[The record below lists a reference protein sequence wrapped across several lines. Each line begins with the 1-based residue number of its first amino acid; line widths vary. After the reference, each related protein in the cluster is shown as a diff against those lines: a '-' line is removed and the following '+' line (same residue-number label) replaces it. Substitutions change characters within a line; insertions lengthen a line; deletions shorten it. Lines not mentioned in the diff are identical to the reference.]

1 MDLEN
6 RNLYRIQFADGAETD
21 LLDLHAMETFVK
33 EGRVRAT
40 TMVFIESENKWRLA
54 ASVPEVRLLIRKF
67 NESQDSTLDKIR
79 PPEGGQTTRIKAWRG
94 SLLRKIFRS

>member
-1 MDLEN
+1 MDPGN
-6 RNLYRIQFADGAETD
+6 FYRIRFADGTETGS
-21 LLDLHAMETFVK
+21 LDLHAIEPFVK

-40 TMVFIESENKWRLA
+40 TMIFIESENKWRLA

-67 NESQDSTLDKIR
+67 NEGQDSTLDKIR

-94 SLLRKIFRS
+94 SFLRKIFRS